1 MHPYTRSV
9 RAKMESAISAIQCK
23 FRFDTRLA
31 ATRISSP
38 SGPLA
43 RKMVYLLSSYNQVLD
58 LTDSGHLKLYNVVIT
73 GLKKEQCFDGN
84 KENFRSFEKI
94 MEEKLDTYGLRNIF
108 NIPSKWTP
116 GNKNP
121 QEKDVVDLFATN
133 WLTELQVETVS
144 DLIW

>member
-58 LTDSGHLKLYNVVIT
+58 LTNSGLEKD
-73 GLKKEQCFDGN
+73 QRFDGN

-94 MEEKLDTYGLRNIF
+94 MEKLDTFRLRDIF